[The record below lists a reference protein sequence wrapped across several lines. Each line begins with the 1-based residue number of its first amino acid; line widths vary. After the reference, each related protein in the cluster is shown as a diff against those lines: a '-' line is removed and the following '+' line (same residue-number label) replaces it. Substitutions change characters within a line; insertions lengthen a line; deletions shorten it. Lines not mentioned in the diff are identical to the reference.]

1 MVRKKRSKKVVVEYD
16 EPNWKNMKTM
26 CSGHTKKDVGGEIFG
41 GVILILIAAVFLYG
55 FQWEYILLGLGG
67 LLILKGLVSA
77 IFRK

>member
-1 MVRKKRSKKVVVEYD
+1 
-16 EPNWKNMKTM
+16 M